1 MEGTTSIIGT
11 TGNALKSPWVDV
23 IRTDVLYRY
32 VNLAAGGSG
41 SLAVTGAAA
50 ADIANVN
57 AYPVTGVYN
66 LGTQI
71 PAGAASTTGTY
82 NDNGFVR
89 TFTLTAG
96 YYLL

>member
-1 MEGTTSIIGT
+1 MEGRTSIIST

-32 VNLAAGGSG
+32 VNLAADG

-50 ADIANVN
+50 TDIANVN

-66 LGTQI
+66 RGTQI
-71 PAGAASTTGTY
+71 PSSGTAGTAGTY
-82 NDNGFVR
+82 NDNGAVR